1 MSEVKSSNRIIW
13 FLALY
18 IGGVVALTALAGLL
32 KALIA
37 YL

>member
-18 IGGVVALTALAGLL
+18 IGGVVALTALASLL